1 MDVPAGGKT
10 QRRVNSGVTRRGKTL
25 LDVLYA
31 AGFIC
36 LQAVH
41 GNGLTRPLVSDIVNG
56 CFTSSRSL
64 LEDFKAQRMRISK
77 HPPSPR
83 TTVAFVSSSRL
94 GPRRTATVLSFVA
107 LPGSKE
113 KFAVKAT
120 PLPFPLATSQARL
133 EMRSDDTRA
142 PVLNLRPS
150 SFQRLHGC
158 SGTGKRQL
166 KQQLTPWSEIEKFCG
181 RLSEKEEI
189 MFKPRVLS
197 DGRLGALVAFKKA
210 RKMCAKRQIYPFVN
224 QRFPP
229 LSIFIQRQKIV
240 KQQDWQ
246 GIADRKRH
254 CPIMLKDETGSDRE
268 TGRALAT
275 HAVNDIIPKRYNM
288 TVMKAG
294 EEGRTG
300 ELDERFGS
308 HLPFRGSVTYW
319 SSSHR
324 KQDPSCILSIQAV
337 SIQFTKQP
345 MSQDALHGRSAMMR
359 CEVSDPT
366 NITYNWYQG
375 NKRLTDTERRFQ
387 EGGNLKFTAVDRQLD
402 AGNFS
407 CQVQNH
413 ATGMM
418 QISTKA
424 SFNIKWLES
433 GGVTLKEPASEEEI
447 ENSTPVILRCH
458 IDGHPR
464 PTCQWFKDGVKLMES
479 SHQTNNKDRT
489 LTIQSASP
497 DDSGV
502 YYCCARNAAGYV
514 CSSSN
519 FTLSVIDKSVPKP
532 VVTPEN
538 QVVLK
543 NEEAMFHCQFTAEPE
558 PTLEWYH
565 ENELLVNKSRV
576 SLLSNGSLLITQVK
590 PKYTGNYKCVG
601 RGTGGSVVTQTAS
614 LQIADIGSMSPRM
627 SRVFTTDTMQRVTC
641 YPPAGRPDP
650 EVWWEREG
658 HRVPT
663 EGRVYQEDLD
673 LVFNRTEEGDSGAF
687 TCVAQNKAGR
697 RTQDVTFTVAT
708 PPVWVSKPL
717 DSSLEEGKP
726 GYLHCHAQA
735 NPQPEVSWFRNGME
749 IIPEDSRFKLFSNGT
764 LRINNVEVYDSQMY
778 GCETRT
784 IGGRLSG
791 QARVTVLERLKFTP
805 TPQPSQCL
813 ELDEEITIQC
823 SAKGRESP
831 TIRWTKADGGELPP
845 HVDQKNGQLRFNKV
859 TRNDAGNYTC
869 IASNSLQGEIRALVT
884 LIVAVYVRFKVE
896 PEHTSVYQ
904 GHTAVLHC
912 QASGDPKPHVHWIVK
927 DKVLGVANNGRIQE
941 MPNGSL
947 IIRDVTTDDTGQ
959 YTCVAGNSCSIK
971 DRVAQLYVV
980 DKPPYHDGVE
990 DDKAPYKMIQTI
1002 GLSVGAAVA
1011 YIIVVLGLMFY
1022 CKKRRNTK
1030 RLQKGQDGEEPE
1042 MECLNGGA
1050 VQQNGHTT
1058 TEIQEEVTLT
1068 NLGTVATTEKRHSH
1082 ASDKL
1087 HFPRANLQTITTLDL
1102 KQFLKISKNKDD
1114 KMKSQPISTKTKVS
1128 ICAQVARGME
1138 HLSNHRFVHKD
1149 LAARNCLINSQ
1160 RRIKVSSLSLSKD
1173 VYNRSVINTVLQL
1186 QLLFLCLPSLFIP
1199 FLPCPFHLLSLFIL
1213 PSSFSFSQSIITPDK
1228 VSIK

>member
-36 LQAVH
+36 LQ
-41 GNGLTRPLVSDIVNG
+41 G
-56 CFTSSRSL
+56 
-64 LEDFKAQRMRISK
+64 
-77 HPPSPR
+77 
-83 TTVAFVSSSRL
+83 
-94 GPRRTATVLSFVA
+94 
-107 LPGSKE
+107 
-113 KFAVKAT
+113 
-120 PLPFPLATSQARL
+120 
-133 EMRSDDTRA
+133 
-142 PVLNLRPS
+142 
-150 SFQRLHGC
+150 
-158 SGTGKRQL
+158 
-166 KQQLTPWSEIEKFCG
+166 
-181 RLSEKEEI
+181 
-189 MFKPRVLS
+189 
-197 DGRLGALVAFKKA
+197 
-210 RKMCAKRQIYPFVN
+210 
-224 QRFPP
+224 
-229 LSIFIQRQKIV
+229 
-240 KQQDWQ
+240 
-246 GIADRKRH
+246 
-254 CPIMLKDETGSDRE
+254 
-268 TGRALAT
+268 
-275 HAVNDIIPKRYNM
+275 
-288 TVMKAG
+288 
-294 EEGRTG
+294 
-300 ELDERFGS
+300 
-308 HLPFRGSVTYW
+308 
-319 SSSHR
+319 
-324 KQDPSCILSIQAV
+324 
-337 SIQFTKQP
+337 
-345 MSQDALHGRSAMMR
+345 
-359 CEVSDPT
+359 
-366 NITYNWYQG
+366 
-375 NKRLTDTERRFQ
+375 
-387 EGGNLKFTAVDRQLD
+387 
-402 AGNFS
+402 
-407 CQVQNH
+407 
-413 ATGMM
+413 
-418 QISTKA
+418 
-424 SFNIKWLES
+424 LES

-831 TIRWTKADGGELPP
+831 TIRWTKADGGDLPP

-1087 HFPRANLQTITTLDL
+1087 HFPRANLQTITTLGKGEFGEVLLSKAKGIEESEVEVVVLVKSLQSRDEQLQSNFRREAEMFAKLNHPNVVRLLGLCREAEPHYMILEYYDLGDL

-1173 VYNRSVINTVLQL
+1173 VYNSEYYHYRQAWIPLRW
-1186 QLLFLCLPSLFIP
+1186 LPTESLFEDDYSTKSDVWAFGVLMWEVFSLGEMP
-1199 FLPCPFHLLSLFIL
+1199 HDKLSDDEVLEGLKMGKLKLPAPDGCPSKIYKLMVRCWAPGLKER
-1213 PSSFSFSQSIITPDK
+1213 PSFTDIVNALGDQPSDSK
-1228 VSIK
+1228 V